1 MAMFDEII
9 ALKLAILEAVVR
21 DLLIAQ
27 FSGQPDS
34 VSAARAY
41 AELKTAPPSQPDPE
55 MEHKRQEAWNAFLDP
70 IVAALAAQGR
80 RSQP

>member
-1 MAMFDEII
+1 MAMFDEIVV
-9 ALKLAILEAVVR
+9 LKVAILEAVVR

-27 FSGQPDS
+27 FSGQPDP

-55 MEHKRQEAWNAFLDP
+55 MEHRRQEAWNAFLDP
-70 IVAALAAQGR
+70 VVAALAAQGR
-80 RSQP
+80 HNE